1 MSLALYGNTCPRL
14 AMATGQIGRW
24 HRFMLLHENF
34 NGQTPAASDSS
45 NGKRSNSPRRRTP
58 WPPIN
63 YDREARAIFAFRF
76 LLQHVLLL
84 SPIVFLFRVAKLDR
98 LIRCGIPRH
107 CFQTAAD
114 PYQHL
119 PPRVCWWAHHTTT
132 CINVAIL
139 RVTTF
144 SLFIPFFYSFW
155 TSFSWTSADT
165 FFFSSL
171 HRTCSDAFS
180 LYLRVYNGLHDDQP
194 LPTSLASSNTDLEA
208 GEANKTRTTP
218 TGPYEE
224 KGLPPQPTARSLP
237 PFCICFQHHRWIF
250 LRSWPGIC
258 MSTASRRYCR
268 GDQFH
273 SPQTRE
279 SPATRQGMGS
289 FFMKLLSKWKVTE
302 VPTAEN
308 GMIDELQWPQGL
320 QIHTHLG
327 AAGSFHPLMGV
338 QCFLFLQSRL
348 RCQSH
353 QYGTIKFD

>member
-34 NGQTPAASDSS
+34 NGQTPAASDIS

-144 SLFIPFFYSFW
+144 SLSIPFFYSFW

-194 LPTSLASSNTDLEA
+194 LPTSLASSNTELEA

-224 KGLPPQPTARSLP
+224 KGLPPQPTARTLP
-237 PFCICFQHHRWIF
+237 QHNIIDGYFYGLDREYVCQPLPAGTAEETSSTHRKHE
-250 LRSWPGIC
+250 
-258 MSTASRRYCR
+258 SRRQQDKEWVPFLWSFYPNEKSQKCLR
-268 GDQFH
+268 QKTEWSTNFNDHKGYKYTHTWVLRVRFIH
-273 SPQTRE
+273 SWE
-279 SPATRQGMGS
+279 FSAS
-289 FFMKLLSKWKVTE
+289 CFFNPVFVVNLINT
-302 VPTAEN
+302 
-308 GMIDELQWPQGL
+308 GQ
-320 QIHTHLG
+320 
-327 AAGSFHPLMGV
+327 
-338 QCFLFLQSRL
+338 
-348 RCQSH
+348 
-353 QYGTIKFD
+353 